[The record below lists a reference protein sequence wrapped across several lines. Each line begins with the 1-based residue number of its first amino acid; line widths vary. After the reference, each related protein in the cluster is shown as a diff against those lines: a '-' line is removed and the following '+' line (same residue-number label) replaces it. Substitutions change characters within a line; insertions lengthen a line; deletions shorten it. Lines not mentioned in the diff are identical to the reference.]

1 MLINLS
7 NHPSTRWNDKQIQ
20 TTLATYR
27 SVHDIAFPNIPPA
40 ATAEEVQKLAATY
53 VQQILEL
60 ANKPE
65 NQPFAAHVM
74 GEMTFMYRV
83 VSLLLRANIK
93 CVASTTERDT
103 IENADGSKTF
113 KFNFVQFREYR

>member
-7 NHPSTRWNDKQIQ
+7 NHPSTRWNEKQMNATIEEYGSVKDIQ
-20 TTLATYR
+20 
-27 SVHDIAFPNIPPA
+27 FPNIPPA
-40 ATAEEVQKLAATY
+40 ATTEEVQKMAKDY
-53 VQQILEL
+53 VQQIRTL
-60 ANKPE
+60 AKQAE
-65 NQPFAAHVM
+65 NQPFVAHVM

-83 VSLLLRANIK
+83 VKLLRRSNIK

-113 KFNFVQFREYR
+113 KFNFIQFREYT